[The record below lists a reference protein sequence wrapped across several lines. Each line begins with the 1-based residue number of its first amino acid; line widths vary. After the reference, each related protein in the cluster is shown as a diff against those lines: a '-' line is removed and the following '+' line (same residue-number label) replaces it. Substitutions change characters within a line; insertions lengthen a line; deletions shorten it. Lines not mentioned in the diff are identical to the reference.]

1 MIRQIKSQA
10 LNTLLENYRAII
22 IPAVILIFSK
32 FASSLILN
40 YFTNLFDWY
49 DRGGLYRI
57 TVLFFFILFE
67 FLITPL
73 ATVLIYKT
81 AIIAGG
87 DIAEWRNKP
96 LKLLNAANIMKIA
109 AINFVPR
116 LVSLAASVNS
126 YKVSA
131 FNVFRLDGLSL
142 ILLSAAA
149 FFINYKFYA
158 CNYCFALTE
167 SSVKE
172 TVAAS
177 FSIMRGNLLKWV
189 LFPLSFAGWVL
200 LETGIHFLVKTFI
213 GGGLDTYTPI
223 IDSIVPFGYGIE
235 LFVTPYFYLA
245 MSGFLRE
252 QQAAAKA
259 RAQKKGLKNRK
270 RRAKKRE
277 GNICWTP
284 EEPEILSLQERS
296 YTSEKRLCRRKTVNN
311 KNLKRGKNAK
321 MRAEAVIFD
330 KDGTLMEFDPFW
342 VRVAESA
349 VQDILNRLNINN
361 VQAEEILE
369 AFGVH
374 NGVSD
379 VNGILR
385 KGTYEQAGEALCEML
400 ERYGIKIETAEPA
413 ALVRETFSAN
423 SGAGEIKGC
432 AGLKETLCRL
442 KSLGIRLAVVTTDS
456 TDITRKCLEGLGIEK
471 FFDKI
476 YTDDGKTPPK
486 PEPYCA
492 GEFLKAYGIK
502 PENAVMVGDTL
513 TDAKFAENAGMKF
526 IAVASGAA
534 GKELEDR
541 AAAVI
546 PDISGL
552 DHIIEGRA

>member
-40 YFTNLFDWY
+40 YFTNLFVWD

-109 AINFVPR
+109 AVNFIPR
-116 LVSLAASVNS
+116 LVSLAASVNG

-189 LFPLSFAGWVL
+189 LFQLSFAGWFL
-200 LETGIHFLVKTFI
+200 LQTGIHLLVRMLF
-213 GGGLDTYTPI
+213 GGGLNTYTPF
-223 IDSIVPFGYGIE
+223 IDSLASFGYGLG
-235 LFVTPYFYLA
+235 LFVIPYFYLA

-252 QQAAAKA
+252 QQAAAEA
-259 RAQKKGLKNRK
+259 RARRKKGAKGQRTARDKK
-270 RRAKKRE
+270 RR
-277 GNICWTP
+277 
-284 EEPEILSLQERS
+284 
-296 YTSEKRLCRRKTVNN
+296 
-311 KNLKRGKNAK
+311 
-321 MRAEAVIFD
+321 
-330 KDGTLMEFDPFW
+330 
-342 VRVAESA
+342 
-349 VQDILNRLNINN
+349 
-361 VQAEEILE
+361 
-369 AFGVH
+369 
-374 NGVSD
+374 
-379 VNGILR
+379 
-385 KGTYEQAGEALCEML
+385 
-400 ERYGIKIETAEPA
+400 
-413 ALVRETFSAN
+413 
-423 SGAGEIKGC
+423 
-432 AGLKETLCRL
+432 
-442 KSLGIRLAVVTTDS
+442 
-456 TDITRKCLEGLGIEK
+456 
-471 FFDKI
+471 
-476 YTDDGKTPPK
+476 
-486 PEPYCA
+486 
-492 GEFLKAYGIK
+492 
-502 PENAVMVGDTL
+502 
-513 TDAKFAENAGMKF
+513 
-526 IAVASGAA
+526 
-534 GKELEDR
+534 
-541 AAAVI
+541 
-546 PDISGL
+546 
-552 DHIIEGRA
+552 

>member
-1 MIRQIKSQA
+1 MIRKIKSQA
-10 LNTLLENYRAII
+10 INSLLENYRAII

-40 YFTNLFDWY
+40 YFTNLFVWD

-167 SSVKE
+167 SSVRK

-177 FSIMRGNLLKWV
+177 FSIMRGNFLKWV
-189 LFPLSFAGWVL
+189 LFQLSFVGWFL
-200 LETGIHFLVKTFI
+200 LEAGIHFFVKTLF
-213 GGGLDTYTPI
+213 GGGLDTYTPF

-277 GNICWTP
+277 GNICRTP

-413 ALVRETFSAN
+413 ALVREAFAAN
-423 SGAGEIKGC
+423 AGAGEIKGC
-432 AGLKETLCRL
+432 AGLKETLSRL

-456 TDITRKCLEGLGIEK
+456 ADITGKCLKGLGIES

-476 YTDDGKTPPK
+476 YTDDGRTPTK

-492 GEFLKAYGIK
+492 EDFLKAYGIK

-513 TDAKFAENAGMKF
+513 TDARFAENAGMKF

>member
-40 YFTNLFDWY
+40 YFTNLFVWD

-167 SSVKE
+167 SSVRE

-189 LFPLSFAGWVL
+189 LFPLSFAGWVM

-259 RAQKKGLKNRK
+259 RAQKK
-270 RRAKKRE
+270 RAEEQKTAREKKE
-277 GNICWTP
+277 GNICRTP

-321 MRAEAVIFD
+321 MKAEAVIFD

-342 VRVAESA
+342 VKVAESA
-349 VQDILNRLNINN
+349 VSDMLSRLGINT
-361 VQAEEILE
+361 VPVTEILE
-369 AFGVH
+369 AFGVRG
-374 NGVSD
+374 GVSD
-379 VNGILR
+379 TDAIIRG
-385 KGTYEQAGEALCEML
+385 GTYEQSGQVLAEVL
-400 ERYGIKIETAEPA
+400 ERHGTKIGTADAA

-456 TDITRKCLEGLGIEK
+456 ADITRKCLEGLGIEK

-492 GEFLKAYGIK
+492 EEFLKAYGIK
-502 PENAVMVGDTL
+502 PENAVMIGDTL
-513 TDAKFAENAGMKF
+513 TDAQFAENAGMKF

>member
-40 YFTNLFDWY
+40 YFTNLFDWN

-116 LVSLAASVNS
+116 LVSLAASVNG

-131 FNVFRLDGLSL
+131 VNVFRLDGLSL

-259 RAQKKGLKNRK
+259 RARRKKGAKGQRTARDKK
-270 RRAKKRE
+270 RR
-277 GNICWTP
+277 
-284 EEPEILSLQERS
+284 
-296 YTSEKRLCRRKTVNN
+296 
-311 KNLKRGKNAK
+311 
-321 MRAEAVIFD
+321 
-330 KDGTLMEFDPFW
+330 
-342 VRVAESA
+342 
-349 VQDILNRLNINN
+349 
-361 VQAEEILE
+361 
-369 AFGVH
+369 
-374 NGVSD
+374 
-379 VNGILR
+379 
-385 KGTYEQAGEALCEML
+385 
-400 ERYGIKIETAEPA
+400 
-413 ALVRETFSAN
+413 
-423 SGAGEIKGC
+423 
-432 AGLKETLCRL
+432 
-442 KSLGIRLAVVTTDS
+442 
-456 TDITRKCLEGLGIEK
+456 
-471 FFDKI
+471 
-476 YTDDGKTPPK
+476 
-486 PEPYCA
+486 
-492 GEFLKAYGIK
+492 
-502 PENAVMVGDTL
+502 
-513 TDAKFAENAGMKF
+513 
-526 IAVASGAA
+526 
-534 GKELEDR
+534 
-541 AAAVI
+541 
-546 PDISGL
+546 
-552 DHIIEGRA
+552 